1 MVLQHVN
8 GDDSFCGN
16 GHGHVLYTR
25 SGDVGVGPDVVE
37 QADAGVLQRDAGV
50 LPRDGEA
57 RVDEAVPAP
66 IQIKP
71 VLN

>member
-25 SGDVGVGPDVVE
+25 SGDGGVGPDVVE
-37 QADAGVLQRDAGV
+37 QADGGV